1 VLTDDDDDA
10 SMKGGKERHVDSDSM
25 QSNSEGQSD

>member
-1 VLTDDDDDA
+1 VLTDDDEA
-10 SMKGGKERHVDSDSM
+10 LMKGAKERHVDSDSM